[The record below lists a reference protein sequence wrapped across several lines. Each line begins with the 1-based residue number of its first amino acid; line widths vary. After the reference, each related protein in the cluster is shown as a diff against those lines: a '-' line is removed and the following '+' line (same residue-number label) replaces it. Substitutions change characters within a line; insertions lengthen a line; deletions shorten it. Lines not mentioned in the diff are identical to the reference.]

1 MADET
6 KPKLSEEEIIA
17 RKLKLRKTLSTTFLV
32 VATVSIIAFIVLMFL
47 SRQNVSTQTSIDT
60 QEMRSK
66 LKQLVALE
74 RLYYEETGQLSDIRY
89 LALSREIDRFNPN
102 VDGSFRYRFDTRTG
116 IATGREKD
124 SSYDVN
130 GDEDGNDGLTL
141 SINWEPGVT
150 DESDFFWTEE
160 DIADFEARRAR
171 DDFSHLEITQ

>member
-1 MADET
+1 M
-6 KPKLSEEEIIA
+6 L
-17 RKLKLRKTLSTTFLV
+17 
-32 VATVSIIAFIVLMFL
+32 L
-47 SRQNVSTQTSIDT
+47 SRQNISTQTTLDT

-74 RLYYEETGQLSDIRY
+74 RQYYEETGQLSEIRY
-89 LALSREIDRFNPN
+89 LGLSREIDRFNPN
-102 VDGSFRYRFDTRTG
+102 VDGSFRYRFEARTG

-130 GDEDGNDGLTL
+130 GDEDGEDGLTL

-150 DESDFFWTEE
+150 DDSDFFWTEE

-171 DDFSHLEITQ
+171 DDFYPIEITQ